1 MYFQL
6 FMHGIWIA
14 YVTSNKYKIEYAT
27 DYERAQENY
36 VISFHDYRRE
46 KRQVENSWSPSTTA
60 HTNLTII
67 PTTQTYNNATTP
79 TTQIHSNVTRP
90 TTQIHSNVTRPTTQ
104 IHSNV
109 TRPATQIHS
118 NVTRP
123 ATQIHS
129 NVSRPATQ
137 IHSNVTRP
145 TTQIY
150 SNVTRPTT
158 HINGNV
164 TNRPTTK
171 IQSNVTRPTTHI
183 NGNMTTRPTTHI
195 NGNMSTRPTTHI
207 NGNVTTRPTTHIN
220 GNMTTRPTT
229 HINGNMTT
237 RPTTQINGTMTT
249 KPTTKISS
257 TLPSTTN
264 TPNTTRLP
272 TTTKAPST
280 TREAISTTTTTISK
294 ETTFNPPETTYI
306 KQSNTYQY
314 YNSTVIHD
322 GNGVYWDE
330 LENHTTHVVL
340 SDAKYLSS
348 AGLNLPFTM
357 PFYGH
362 NISKVQLTTG
372 GFIYMAPFVHK
383 FLTYSQYVAPLMAN
397 FDTQTDNSDILYK
410 KYNDSVVI
418 EWRNV
423 HLNDQRYHGQFRFQA
438 KLFQNGSIMLVY
450 KTIPAPVM
458 NISTDNHPVKLGIS
472 DAFYM
477 DYTQNGIRY
486 RRIYKYHAVNIEK
499 SLITNNTV
507 VIFHPLPTCN
517 LATSCDHCVS
527 RDIDFDCSWCPSVR
541 RCSNGYD
548 WYRQEWSESVC
559 WEKAGNTTDT
569 CKATTVASTTKLTTQ
584 STTTTIPTKPPIT
597 TRTPSTSTPPTTTT
611 TTPPSTSSPPTA
623 TTTIPTTSTIT
634 PSTSTTLSSTTQS
647 TKTPTTTTPTTTK
660 STTTPATTISTTTPT
675 TTKSTTTPTTT
686 TPTTTPTTTVSST
699 TISSPNQPNVERHTQ
714 RKESYNKAAVI
725 VPIVLF
731 LLLIVGLIGSWVY
744 YAYTHPNTSA
754 GQWLIE
760 HRPSQLKSRFS
771 DMFKRSTETG
781 EKYKVKNEDIEF
793 DMDESVA

>member
-6 FMHGIWIA
+6 FMFGIWIA
-14 YVTSNKYKIEYAT
+14 YVTSNEYKIEYAT
-27 DYERAQENY
+27 DYKREQDNY

-67 PTTQTYNNATTP
+67 PTTQTY
-79 TTQIHSNVTRP
+79 
-90 TTQIHSNVTRPTTQ
+90 SNVTRPTTQ

-109 TRPATQIHS
+109 TRPATQI
-118 NVTRP
+118 N
-123 ATQIHS
+123 
-129 NVSRPATQ
+129 
-137 IHSNVTRP
+137 SNVTRP
-145 TTQIY
+145 TTQIH

-164 TNRPTTK
+164 TNRPTTQ
-171 IQSNVTRPTTHI
+171 IHSNLTRPTTNIHS
-183 NGNMTTRPTTHI
+183 NVTTP
-195 NGNMSTRPTTHI
+195 THI
-207 NGNVTTRPTTHIN
+207 NGNVTTRPK
-220 GNMTTRPTT
+220 
-229 HINGNMTT
+229 
-237 RPTTQINGTMTT
+237 TQINGNMTT
-249 KPTTKISS
+249 KPTTKVSS
-257 TLPSTTN
+257 ILPSTTN
-264 TPNTTRLP
+264 TPSTTRLP
-272 TTTKAPST
+272 STTKAPST

-322 GNGVYWDE
+322 GNGVYWHE

-348 AGLNLPFTM
+348 AGLNLPFIM

-477 DYTQNGIRY
+477 DYTQNGVRY
-486 RRIYKYHAVNIEK
+486 RRIYKYHAVDIEK

-527 RDIDFDCSWCPSVR
+527 RVIDFDCSWCPSVR

-548 WYRQEWSESVC
+548 WHRQEWSESEC
-559 WEKAGNTTDT
+559 WEKAGNTTDI

-611 TTPPSTSSPPTA
+611 TTPPSTPSPPTTVA
-623 TTTIPTTSTIT
+623 STVIPTTQATTKITQVASTPSTKTTTIPTTSTIT
-634 PSTSTTLSSTTQS
+634 PSTSTTSTSTTQS
-647 TKTPTTTTPTTTK
+647 TKTPTTTKPTTTK
-660 STTTPATTISTTTPT
+660 STTTPTTTTSTTTPT
-675 TTKSTTTPTTT
+675 TTKSTTTPTIT

-699 TISSPNQPNVERHTQ
+699 TISSPNQPHVERHTQ

-731 LLLIVGLIGSWVY
+731 LLLIVGLVGSWVY

-793 DMDESVA
+793 NMDESVA